1 MENKITFT
9 SKTMITTKSGE
20 QLPKFKIEQGDGYY
34 TISCFNEKK
43 QKYHDKILTRIYIV
57 DHLDY
62 LFEHDPDRIQRYLD
76 NGKLYKYLRDI
87 HTTAIVTVDRQM
99 EKWKK
104 TDREYLIAREKGDL
118 IEQAR
123 ILNNM
128 QARAKE
134 IMYPCV
140 IYA

>member
-20 QLPKFKIEQGDGYY
+20 QLPKFKIEQGNDCY

-43 QKYHDKILTRIYIV
+43 QKYHNKLLSEIYIV

-76 NGKLYKYLRDI
+76 NGKLYKYLLDI
-87 HTTAIVTVDRQM
+87 HVTAVLTVDRQM

-104 TDREYLIAREKGDL
+104 TDREYLIAKEKRDI
-118 IEQAR
+118 IEKAR

-128 QARAKE
+128 QARAEE